1 MTNALAK
8 ASEWLSRMRRAH
20 AATPIVYRRDQQTV
34 EIDAQKLSVAVELDR
49 GDGVTVEAQRTD
61 WIVAIENL
69 ILDGQPVTP
78 LEGDRI
84 EQQMGTKTFVYEVIP
99 LGTDSHCRPAGPYGH
114 DWRIHSKLV
123 EVQ

>member
-1 MTNALAK
+1 MTNVLAK
-8 ASEWLSRMRRAH
+8 ASEWLSGMRRKH
-20 AATPIVYRRDQQTV
+20 VATPIVYRRDQQTAAF
-34 EIDAQKLSVAVELDR
+34 DAQKLSVGVELDR

-61 WIVAIENL
+61 WIVAVENL
-69 ILDGQPVTP
+69 ILGGQPVTP

-84 EQQMGTKTFVYEVIP
+84 EQQMGTKKFVYEVMP
-99 LGTDSHCRPAGPYGH
+99 LGTDSHCRPVGPYGH